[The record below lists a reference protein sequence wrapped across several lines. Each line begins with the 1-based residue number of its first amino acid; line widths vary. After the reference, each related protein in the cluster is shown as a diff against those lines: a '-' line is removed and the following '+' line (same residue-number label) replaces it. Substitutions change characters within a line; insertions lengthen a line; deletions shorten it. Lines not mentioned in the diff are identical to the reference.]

1 MGVGFLEA
9 GELREFTVT
18 RDINRGQVEKFVK
31 KGERNKRNVYNINPE
46 TVSKKIIVEYSN

>member
-31 KGERNKRNVYNINPE
+31 KGERNKRNVI
-46 TVSKKIIVEYSN
+46 

>member
-9 GELREFTVT
+9 GEFTVT